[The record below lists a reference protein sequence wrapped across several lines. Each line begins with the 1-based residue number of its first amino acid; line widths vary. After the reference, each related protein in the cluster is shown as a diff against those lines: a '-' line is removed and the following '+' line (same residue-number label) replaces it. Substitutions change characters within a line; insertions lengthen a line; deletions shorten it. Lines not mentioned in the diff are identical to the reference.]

1 VESANLWYP
10 RLNSYKLLSRPVIDE
25 MEQPAE
31 MSDARRR
38 YEFKKTLEKLEAK
51 QGSGTELISL
61 YIPPDK
67 QIHDVTS
74 QLRDEFG
81 QCANI
86 KSKQTRTNVQ
96 SAISSILSRLKYYKN
111 PPENGIAVFCGTIQ
125 LGGDRSDLEC
135 TIIEPPEP
143 LNLYMYRCSSNF
155 ELEPLKEMLEE
166 KNVFGLLVLDRREA
180 YWGFLRGNRIE
191 AIGGATST
199 VPGKQRKGGQSS
211 VRFQRLREIAINEF
225 YTKIGE
231 RASAIFLAE
240 KEFFERFR
248 GVLIGGPSPT
258 KEEFEAGQYL
268 HHEIQ
273 KRIIGLFDV
282 AYTNESGLAELVDAA
297 KDALKGMEVVKE
309 KEVMNRFL
317 KELVK
322 DNGLSSYG
330 EESVR
335 KNLELGA
342 VDILILSS
350 RLRKS
355 RVTITCQNCG
365 HSEERTIALEP
376 GKTVED
382 ILAHTC
388 SICTAPLVVD
398 SEVDIVEELT
408 RQADLTSTRVE
419 IISDDFEEGAIL
431 YNAFGGIA
439 AILRYRTG
447 Y

>member
-1 VESANLWYP
+1 MTETVEM
-10 RLNSYKLLSRPVIDE
+10 D
-25 MEQPAE
+25 
-31 MSDARRR
+31 DARKR

-51 QGSGTELISL
+51 QGSGTELISI

-67 QIHDVTS
+67 QIHDVTA

-96 SAISSILSRLKYYKN
+96 SAISSILSRLRYYKN
-111 PPENGIAVFCGTIQ
+111 APQNGMAVFCGTIQ
-125 LGGDRSDLEC
+125 LGGDRTDLEC

-155 ELEPLKEMLEE
+155 ELEPLREMLEE
-166 KNVFGLLVLDRREA
+166 KNIYGLLVLDRREA

-191 AIGGATST
+191 PIGGVTST

-240 KEFFERFR
+240 KDFFERFK

-258 KEEFEAGQYL
+258 KEEFEAGEYL
-268 HHEIQ
+268 HHEVQ
-273 KRIIGLFDV
+273 KRIVGLFDV

-309 KEVMNRFL
+309 KEFMNRFL

-322 DNGLSSYG
+322 DDGLAAYG

-342 VDILILSS
+342 VDVLLLSS
-350 RLRKS
+350 SLRKS
-355 RVTITCQNCG
+355 RVRIKCQSCG
-365 HSEERTIALEP
+365 HSEERTIQLEP
-376 GKTVED
+376 GKSIED
-382 ILAHTC
+382 IVPHTC
-388 SICTAPLVVD
+388 KKCTAPLVID
-398 SEVDIVEELT
+398 EEVDIVEELT
-408 RQADLTSTRVE
+408 RLADLSSTKVE
-419 IISDDFEEGAIL
+419 IISNDFEEGSIL
-431 YNAFGGIA
+431 YSAFGGIA

-447 Y
+447 F

>member
-1 VESANLWYP
+1 MAE
-10 RLNSYKLLSRPVIDE
+10 E
-25 MEQPAE
+25 AE
-31 MSDARRR
+31 MDNARRR
-38 YEFKKTLEKLEAK
+38 YEFKKTLEKLQAK

-67 QIHDVTS
+67 QIYDVTA

-86 KSKQTRTNVQ
+86 KSKQTRSNVQ
-96 SAISSILSRLKYYKN
+96 SAISSILSRLKYYKS
-111 PPENGIAVFCGTIQ
+111 PPSNGMAVFCGTIQ
-125 LGGDRSDLEC
+125 MGGDRSDLEC

-143 LNLYMYRCSSNF
+143 LNLYIYRCSSNF
-155 ELEPLKEMLEE
+155 ELEPLKQMLEE
-166 KNVFGLLVLDRREA
+166 KMVYGLLVLDRREA

-191 AIGGATST
+191 PIGGVTST

-211 VRFQRLREIAINEF
+211 ARFQRLREIAIDEF

-240 KEFFERFR
+240 KDFFERFQ

-258 KEEFEAGQYL
+258 KEEFEAGKYL

-282 AYTNESGLAELVDAA
+282 AYTNEDGLSELVDAA
-297 KDALKGMEVVKE
+297 KDALKGQEVVKE
-309 KEVMNRFL
+309 KEVMERFL

-322 DNGLSSYG
+322 DAGLASYG

-335 KNLELGA
+335 KNLELGS
-342 VDILILSS
+342 VDVLLLSS

-355 RVTITCQNCG
+355 RVKITCQSCG
-365 HSEERTIALEP
+365 HSEERTVSLEP

-382 ILAHTC
+382 ILTHSC
-388 SICTAPLVVD
+388 RLCTAPLIVE

-408 RQADLTSTRVE
+408 NLADQTSTRVE

-447 Y
+447 S